1 MTIEDFRK
9 KVKELSDELEK
20 DGFFVHRVMIGRSDD
35 TGEVFGVRID
45 YEDREG
51 SKQMEEEY
59 FE

>member
-9 KVKELSDELEK
+9 KVKEMSDDLEA
-20 DGFFVHRVMIGRSDD
+20 DGLFVHRVMIGRSDD
-35 TGEVFGVRID
+35 TGDVFGVRID

-51 SKQMEEEY
+51 TKQMEEEF